1 MSGGFTKPPAFGRV
15 PKMMPTVQTRPTRI
29 LLVDDHSV
37 VRAGVRSILQ
47 SQPDFALVGEAEEGL
62 DAIRKTIE
70 LKPDVLVLDLV
81 LRGVQGLEVLR
92 QVREQARRTRV
103 VVLSMHQDLAYVVEA
118 QRGGALGYV
127 LKAGP
132 GDEIVKAVRAAM
144 QGLRYVSPPLN
155 QTDIDAM
162 DRQMDGGKTDL
173 YETLTKRERE
183 VCQFAA
189 QGYTNDEI
197 GGQLHISRRTVES
210 HRFRMMHK
218 LGLRNQAELVQFAI
232 GRGVIPRPPGTRQ

>member
-1 MSGGFTKPPAFGRV
+1 MMSTV
-15 PKMMPTVQTRPTRI
+15 PTRPTRI

-47 SQPDFALVGEAEEGL
+47 AQADFTLVGEAEDGL
-62 DAIRKTIE
+62 DAVRKTVE

-92 QVREQARRTRV
+92 QVREQAQRTRV

-118 QRGGALGYV
+118 QRGGALAYV

-144 QGLRYVSPPLN
+144 QGLSYVSPPLN
-155 QTDIDAM
+155 QADIDTVA
-162 DRQMDGGKTDL
+162 RQMEGGKLDL
-173 YETLTKRERE
+173 YETLTTRERE
-183 VCQFAA
+183 VCQLAA

-197 GGQLHISRRTVES
+197 GGQLDISRRTVES

-218 LGLRNQAELVQFAI
+218 VGLKNQAELVQFAI
-232 GRGVIPRPPGTRQ
+232 GRGVIPRLPGTRQ